1 MSPIYTRFHSVASAT
16 PDKLALQDGEQSYT
30 YLQLL
35 QRIDSLAADISVIS
49 GGERPRI
56 ALITDEQLDNVCISI
71 AIAKVGGCC
80 IPMNAH
86 MLPAQLLAA
95 CDAVDANI
103 VMGKQHLLDKLSL
116 SQQFKVMSTDDISH
130 PEYLSHLDVL
140 NDTSEQVCKDI
151 PEQWQSEEDFLI
163 TLSSGSTGQPKPIM
177 ISQAVKLAR
186 AEQTW
191 QLYKLTSA
199 DTTLCASPF
208 FHSLG
213 QRLTFVPLLL
223 GSSLIHLSRFTPLS
237 WLSLVAEHKVN
248 FVIAVS
254 SHLYALK
261 NSLLSNTETI
271 QSLRTI
277 VTSSAPIDAG
287 FKAQV
292 FNAIGCDFHEI
303 YGATE
308 IAVATNLAPVDAN
321 EKYKTVGKPC
331 DNIKVQILDQE
342 LQVLPCELVGQI
354 AVKSPLSFSGYY
366 GKRELTKLSSHHEYF
381 LTGDLGYVDQEGFV
395 TYVGRQKD
403 VIISGGINIY
413 PKDIE
418 TELLTHPELHEV
430 AVIGVEDSLLGEV
443 IVAICI
449 SDAQSDIEASLRKI
463 ANKNLAAFQRPL
475 KYFFP
480 ESLPLT
486 PTGKVSKILLREQYS
501 KLNQGWTDMLRVML
515 YGEQLDE

>member
-1 MSPIYTRFHSVASAT
+1 MSPIYARFHLAAIT
-16 PDKLALQDGEQSYT
+16 MPEKLALHDGEQRYT
-30 YLQLL
+30 YKQLL
-35 QRIDSLAADISVIS
+35 QRVDSLALYILSTS
-49 GGERPRI
+49 GKLRPRA
-56 ALITDEQLDNVCISI
+56 ALITNEQIDNVCVSI
-71 AIAKVGGCC
+71 ALAKVGGCC
-80 IPMNAH
+80 IPMSAH
-86 MLPAQLLAA
+86 LLPTQIQAA
-95 CDAVDANI
+95 CLAVDANMVI
-103 VMGKQHLLDKLSL
+103 GKQLLLDKLVGDTGL
-116 SQQFKVMSTDDISH
+116 TRLLTDDFN
-130 PEYLSHLDVL
+130 ERKALDCSTAFGKECQQQAEKL
-140 NDTSEQVCKDI
+140 EIDEWLLED
-151 PEQWQSEEDFLI
+151 DFLI

-191 QLYKLTSA
+191 ALYLLSSN
-199 DTTLCASPF
+199 DTVLCASPF

-223 GSSLIHLSRFTPLS
+223 GASLVHLSRFTPLA
-237 WLSLVAEHKVN
+237 WLNLVAEQKVS

-261 NSLLSNTETI
+261 NSLISNAAAL
-271 QSLRTI
+271 QNLRTI

-292 FNAIGCDFHEI
+292 FNAIGCDFYEI

-308 IAVATNLAPVDAN
+308 IAVATNLVPADA
-321 EKYKTVGKPC
+321 KYKYQTVGLPC
-331 DNIKVQILDQE
+331 DNVDLQIIDSK
-342 LQVLPCELVGQI
+342 LQVVDCDVVGQI
-354 AVKSPLSFSGYY
+354 AVKSPLSFTGYY
-366 GKRELTKLSSHHEYF
+366 GKTELTAASIERGYF
-381 LTGDLGYVDQEGFV
+381 LTGDIGSMDKQGFV

-418 TELLTHPELHEV
+418 TELLRHPELNEV

-443 IVAICI
+443 IVAVCI
-449 SDAQSDIEASLRKI
+449 TEIGEELETPLRRLS
-463 ANKNLAAFQRPL
+463 NKNLASFQRPL

-480 ESLPLT
+480 KSLPLT
-486 PTGKVSKILLREQYS
+486 PTGKVSKLLLRDEYS

-515 YGEQLDE
+515 YGE

>member
-1 MSPIYTRFHSVASAT
+1 
-16 PDKLALQDGEQSYT
+16 
-30 YLQLL
+30 
-35 QRIDSLAADISVIS
+35 
-49 GGERPRI
+49 
-56 ALITDEQLDNVCISI
+56 
-71 AIAKVGGCC
+71 
-80 IPMNAH
+80 
-86 MLPAQLLAA
+86 
-95 CDAVDANI
+95 
-103 VMGKQHLLDKLSL
+103 
-116 SQQFKVMSTDDISH
+116 
-130 PEYLSHLDVL
+130 
-140 NDTSEQVCKDI
+140 
-151 PEQWQSEEDFLI
+151 
-163 TLSSGSTGQPKPIM
+163 M

-191 QLYKLTSA
+191 LLYQLTAK
-199 DTTLCASPF
+199 DVVLCASPF

-223 GSSLIHLSRFTPLS
+223 WAGLIHLSRFTPSS
-237 WLSLVAEHKVN
+237 WLKLVAAQEVS

-261 NSLLSNTETI
+261 TSLLANAKALH
-271 QSLRTI
+271 SLRTI

-308 IAVATNLAPVDAN
+308 IAVATNLAPVDAK
-321 EKYKTVGKPC
+321 EKFQTVGIPC
-331 DNIKVQILDQE
+331 DDVEVKILGQE
-342 LQVLPCELVGQI
+342 LQRLPCDIVGQI
-354 AVKSPLSFSGYY
+354 AVKSPLMFSGYY
-366 GKRELTKLSSHHEYF
+366 GKDELTKNASQQGYF
-381 LTGDLGYVDQEGFV
+381 LTGDLGKMDHMGFL

-418 TELLTHPELHEV
+418 TELLRHPQLNEI

-449 SDAQSDIEASLRKI
+449 TAEQSDIEAPLRRI
-463 ANKNLAAFQRPL
+463 ANQGLAPFQRPL

-486 PTGKVSKILLREQYS
+486 ATGKVSKILLREQYN
-501 KLNQGWTDMLRVML
+501 KLNQGWTDVLRVML
-515 YGEQLDE
+515 YGEQVDE